1 MLILN
6 HNFKKK
12 LPINTKCMLAA
23 LLVFHYNICIQ
34 TLAYAQTGE
43 YGKETD
49 QITPRELEQPQN
61 NNPYFTV
68 QAGTTT
74 EGLALREHVING
86 PSVPP
91 PGYDLERAAVPL
103 PKSNRRQGIKTLTV
117 PAYTWVFGCS
127 PVAAAM
133 IAGYHDRNG
142 YPNIYTGP
150 ANGGSMP
157 LNNSG
162 WPTWTDGYREYPNL
176 PLAASHQ
183 GVDGRTTRGSI
194 DDYWIKY
201 DSSDDDPY
209 ITNNW
214 PEHSWGD
221 AIGDY
226 MKTSQSTY
234 NPDGATMFHY
244 VFNSPGKAPC
254 DYMIEY
260 HITNDGTLG
269 RKIFYEAKGY
279 AVTECYTQFTDNN
292 VSGGFSFDQFKNEID
307 ADRPVM
313 INLSG
318 HTVVGIGYDDATRT
332 IYIHDTW
339 DYDTHTMTWGGRYS
353 GMALESV
360 SIVNL
365 ESNPCTF
372 SLTPE
377 SKTFSSLA
385 GSQIITIG
393 ASAPTCPWTGTE
405 DLDWLSLAPANGTG
419 NGYTTITVTPNN
431 TTSTRTGSI
440 VIGGQIFSV
449 TQTPT
454 PIITPLLSP
463 APQLIW
469 LFQIQIAQGRLC
481 GASLFPLHLAN
492 ENSFAKQRWPQR
504 IALHTYKYAYEN
516 TTGQPTGVRSD
527 QVTQDLR
534 RGKRFDSRHGCAAP
548 ARAASQGYGCRDTSL
563 RGIPS
568 EGSHWFPRM
577 PGALCSISFRRTI
590 RNACAG
596 ETIPGT
602 FYRKVKKFPEFP
614 FGNHS

>member
-1 MLILN
+1 
-6 HNFKKK
+6 
-12 LPINTKCMLAA
+12 
-23 LLVFHYNICIQ
+23 
-34 TLAYAQTGE
+34 
-43 YGKETD
+43 
-49 QITPRELEQPQN
+49 
-61 NNPYFTV
+61 
-68 QAGTTT
+68 
-74 EGLALREHVING
+74 
-86 PSVPP
+86 
-91 PGYDLERAAVPL
+91 
-103 PKSNRRQGIKTLTV
+103 
-117 PAYTWVFGCS
+117 
-127 PVAAAM
+127 
-133 IAGYHDRNG
+133 
-142 YPNIYTGP
+142 
-150 ANGGSMP
+150 
-157 LNNSG
+157 
-162 WPTWTDGYREYPNL
+162 
-176 PLAASHQ
+176 
-183 GVDGRTTRGSI
+183 
-194 DDYWIKY
+194 
-201 DSSDDDPY
+201 
-209 ITNNW
+209 
-214 PEHSWGD
+214 
-221 AIGDY
+221 
-226 MKTSQSTY
+226 
-234 NPDGATMFHY
+234 MFHY

-454 PIITPLLSP
+454 PIITPLLS
-463 APQLIW
+463 L
-469 LFQIQIAQGRLC
+469 LL
-481 GASLFPLHLAN
+481 N
-492 ENSFAKQRWPQR
+492 
-504 IALHTYKYAYEN
+504 
-516 TTGQPTGVRSD
+516 
-527 QVTQDLR
+527 
-534 RGKRFDSRHGCAAP
+534 
-548 ARAASQGYGCRDTSL
+548 
-563 RGIPS
+563 
-568 EGSHWFPRM
+568 
-577 PGALCSISFRRTI
+577 
-590 RNACAG
+590 
-596 ETIPGT
+596 
-602 FYRKVKKFPEFP
+602 
-614 FGNHS
+614 